1 MLFDNLYLAGMGA
14 YLPERVTTAQ
24 AVAEGR
30 YDADEAAALGWAS
43 VAVAGDI
50 PAPDMAVMAA
60 KDALAVSGHDTRDM
74 AVLMHATCN
83 HQGPD
88 MWSPQ
93 HYILRNTVGGHV
105 PAVEIRQG
113 CNGFLAAMELA
124 GCYLGASDDRAAAL
138 VTSADNWGDPLVD
151 RWRATPGGL
160 FGDAATAVV
169 LSREQGFARLLN
181 VRATSLPDLEELN
194 RGGEPLFPPGCTTG
208 RRVDLRERAATYQ
221 GGQDVVRAGALMG
234 ETQRALILQTL
245 EEAGLG
251 VGDITRVA
259 HQFVGDR
266 GVLQR
271 LLEPFGE
278 NAADLGVWDFG
289 RSMGHTG
296 ANDQTSGLFHLLT
309 TGQLAGGDRVL
320 LLGAGAGIAFSC
332 AIVEIIDIPAWAC
345 GPEPHHAA

>member
-1 MLFDNLYLAGMGA
+1 MRFRDLYIAGMGA
-14 YLPERVTTAQ
+14 CLPERVTTER
-24 AVAEGR
+24 AVAEGW
-30 YDADEAAALGWAS
+30 YDADEAASLGWVS
-43 VAVAGDI
+43 VTVAGET
-50 PAPDMAVMAA
+50 PAPDMAVQAA
-60 KDALAVSGHDTRDM
+60 LDAMSVSGHEARDV

-93 HYILRNTVGGHV
+93 HYVLRHTVGGTI
-105 PAVEIRQG
+105 PAIEVRQG

-124 GCYLGASDDRAAAL
+124 GYYLDASPDRAAAL
-138 VTSADNWGDPLVD
+138 ITSADNWGDPLVD

-169 LSREQGFARLLN
+169 LSHRSGFARLVN
-181 VRATSLPDLEELN
+181 VCTTSLPELEELN

-208 RRVDLRERAATYQ
+208 VRVDLRERAATYK
-221 GGQDVVRAGALMG
+221 GGQDMVHAGRLMG
-234 ETQRALILQTL
+234 ETQRTLIMSTL
-245 EEAGLG
+245 EEAGLKP
-251 VGDITRVA
+251 GDITRVA
-259 HQFVGDR
+259 HQFVGER

-278 NAADLGVWDFG
+278 DAADRGVWDFG
-289 RSMGHTG
+289 RSTGHTG

-309 TGQLAGGDRVL
+309 TGQLAAGDHVM

-332 AIVEIIDIPAWAC
+332 AVVEILDVPSWAR
-345 GPEPHHAA
+345 EPSSGATV

>member
-1 MLFDNLYLAGMGA
+1 MLFGDLHIAGMGA
-14 YLPERVTTAQ
+14 CLPERVTTEQ
-24 AVAEGR
+24 AVAQGR
-30 YDADEAAALGWAS
+30 YDPEEAARLGWVS
-43 VAVAGDI
+43 VAVAGDT
-50 PAPDMAVMAA
+50 PAPDMAVQAA
-60 KDALAVSGHDTRDM
+60 LDALSMSGHAAEDI

-93 HYILRNTVGGHV
+93 HYILRHTVGSTI
-105 PAVEIRQG
+105 PALEIRQG

-124 GCYLGASDDRAAAL
+124 GYYLGASGDRPAAL
-138 VTSADNWGDPLVD
+138 ITSADNWGDPLVD

-169 LSREQGFARLLN
+169 LSRHRGFARLVN
-181 VRATSLPDLEELN
+181 VRATSLPELEELN

-208 RRVDLRERAATYQ
+208 LRVDLRERAATYK
-221 GGQDVVRAGALMG
+221 GGQDMLEAGSLMG
-234 ETQRALILQTL
+234 ETQRALILDTL
-245 EEAGLG
+245 EEAGLRPD
-251 VGDITRVA
+251 DITRIA

-278 NAADLGVWDFG
+278 NAADRGVWDFG

-296 ANDQTSGLFHLLT
+296 ANDQTSGLFHLLA
-309 TGQLAGGDRVL
+309 TGQLRAGDHVM

-332 AIVEIIDIPAWAC
+332 AIVEIVASPALAP
-345 GPEPHHAA
+345 GLPPRPTT

>member
-1 MLFDNLYLAGMGA
+1 MMFDDLYIAGLAA
-14 YLPERVTTAQ
+14 YLPERVSTQ
-24 AVAEGR
+24 RAVAEGW
-30 YDADEAAALGWAS
+30 YDAAEAEHLEWVS
-43 VAVAGDI
+43 VAVAGDL
-50 PAPDMAVMAA
+50 PAPDMAVRAA
-60 KDALAVSGHDTRDM
+60 NEALAQSGHPAADV
-74 AVLMHATCN
+74 AVLMHASCN

-93 HYILRNTVGGHV
+93 HYILRHTVGGTI

-124 GCYLGASDDRAAAL
+124 GNYLAAAPQRPAAL

-169 LSREQGFARLLN
+169 LSRRSGFARLVN
-181 VRATSLPDLEELN
+181 VCATSLPELEELN

-208 RRVDLRERAATYQ
+208 VRVDLRERAATYK
-221 GGQDVVRAGALMG
+221 GSQDLVQAGRLMG
-234 ETQRALILQTL
+234 ETQRRLITRTL
-245 EEAGLG
+245 EEAGLEP
-251 VGDITRVA
+251 GDISRIA
-259 HQFVGDR
+259 HQFVGDEQ
-266 GVLQR
+266 VLRR

-278 NAADLGVWDFG
+278 DAVSRGVWDFG

-296 ANDQTSGLFHLLT
+296 ANDQTSGLFHLVS
-309 TGQLAGGDRVL
+309 TGQVRPGDRVM

-332 AIVEIIDIPAWAC
+332 AVVEILEPPPAGTPGA
-345 GPEPHHAA
+345 PV